1 MVDQNILGQDQES
14 IGRATATANF
24 ALSKYWGKQPGGTQ
38 QPAVP
43 SISVGIHG
51 LTAEA
56 EVRLNYGTRGD
67 HEILISGNPANA
79 QTCSR
84 IGTLLNA
91 VFARSGRS
99 AQALIRSDTRFPIAA
114 GLASSAAGMAAVAG
128 AAWIAA
134 GLDPRDRTAIA
145 DCARLGSGSA
155 CRSVH
160 DGYVAWEPTSDG
172 SIVRQVAPA
181 DHWPLELCLIR
192 LDDRPKKVSSADGML
207 HCMQTSPVWSSWV
220 ERAFLDATEIE
231 QAILDKDLEKLADLV
246 EANCL
251 LMHATTLTARPPIF
265 YMQGRTLQVIETVIA
280 LRRSGLPCFFTVDAG
295 PNVKVF
301 TAPGAAQSV
310 KTALEDLA
318 PIEVYSIGG
327 GLSPQ
332 ENSI

>member
-1 MVDQNILGQDQES
+1 MVDQSIVGQHLES
-14 IGRATATANF
+14 VGRATATANF
-24 ALSKYWGKQPGGTQ
+24 ALSKYWGKQTGGVQ

-43 SISVGIHG
+43 SISVGIQG

-56 EVRLNYGTRGD
+56 EVRLNYGTNQE
-67 HEILISGNPANA
+67 HEIRIAGNPANEK
-79 QTCSR
+79 TCRR
-84 IGTLLNA
+84 IETLLDA
-91 VFARSGRS
+91 VFAHSGRK
-99 AQALIRSDTRFPIAA
+99 AQAIIRSDTRFPIAA

-134 GLDPRDRTAIA
+134 GLDPGDRSAIA

-160 DGYVAWEPTSDG
+160 DGYVAWEPTDDG
-172 SIVRQVAPA
+172 SIIRQVASA
-181 DHWPLELCLIR
+181 DHWPLELCLVR

-207 HCMQTSPVWSSWV
+207 HCMETSPVWSSWV
-220 ERAFLDATEIE
+220 ERAFLDAVEIE

-265 YMQGRTLQVIETVIA
+265 YMQGRTLQVMETVTS
-280 LRRSGLPCFFTVDAG
+280 LRRDGLPCFFTVDAG

-301 TAPGAAQSV
+301 TAPGTAQTI
-310 KTALEDLA
+310 KTALEDMA
-318 PIEVYSIGG
+318 PIDVYAIGG
-327 GLSPQ
+327 GLTAEES
-332 ENSI
+332 SI